1 MEALS
6 EYLNYFT
13 YAPLPIFLF
22 ALFKCWGNI
31 GARWFL
37 ILLVSVEC
45 IDLYSYQYTINW
57 TTHYYGWVIFMNGL
71 FLFPSFFR
79 NLFAQHLHRITNMN
93 FFERAKALEFS
104 QHEAA
109 LILLFLISMIAHAI
123 SYSEVFLYKS
133 FVIDDMYFKNYIL
146 GKLQLVLHILT
157 CLAALSLSL
166 NNKGYNYET
175 AES

>member
-22 ALFKCWGNI
+22 ALVRCWKNI
-31 GARWFL
+31 GARWLL
-37 ILLVSVEC
+37 ILLVTIEC
-45 IDLYSYQYTINW
+45 IDLYSYQYTIKW
-57 TTHYYGWVIFMNGL
+57 TTHYYGWVMFMNSL
-71 FLFPSFFR
+71 FLLPSLYR
-79 NLFAQHLHRITNMN
+79 NSLATYLHNITNLK
-93 FFERAKALEFS
+93 FFERAKTLEFS
-104 QHEAA
+104 QQEAA
-109 LILLFLISMIAHAI
+109 LIILFLISMLANLI

-133 FVIDDMYFKNYIL
+133 FVIDDMYFKSYIL
-146 GKLQLVLHILT
+146 GKLQLVLHIFS
-157 CLAALSLSL
+157 CLAALSLST